1 MSACRITYRANIR
14 STVRPRRWLLAA
26 GLLAL
31 AATGCDSRPI
41 FGSAERC
48 HALRRDF
55 DSAFADA
62 VTAGADKRTEAQAR
76 YVKAAED
83 KFLTMQAEGCC
94 KEKDLCPALNVR

>member
-1 MSACRITYRANIR
+1 
-14 STVRPRRWLLAA
+14 
-26 GLLAL
+26 LLAL
-31 AATGCDSRPI
+31 AVAGCGERPI
-41 FGSAERC
+41 FGSTERC

-62 VTAGADKRTEAQAR
+62 VTAGADKRTEAQSR

>member
-1 MSACRITYRANIR
+1 MLACRITCKANIR
-14 STVRPRRWLLAA
+14 STVRSRLRSAAA

-31 AATGCDSRPI
+31 AAAGCGQQPI
-41 FGSAERC
+41 FGSPARC

-55 DSAFADA
+55 DTAFADA

-76 YVKAAED
+76 YVNLAQD

-94 KEKDLCPALNVR
+94 KEKGLCPELNVR